1 MSLKADA
8 ASSKS
13 KDLKVK
19 VVELEKENALLV
31 ERLEKLTNSKPHP
44 KIKIGSGRGR
54 KKGDFVRCIAGDIH
68 GMKHDP
74 EAVKAWLEDLRTVD
88 PDEVIIL
95 GDYID
100 CGGFL
105 SEYKASNWV
114 DAYGYSYEEDIEATN
129 AILDALQAAAPNAK
143 IEIIEGNHEDRVER
157 YAITRNPG
165 SRLAAEAVLKAISP
179 EFLCKLKERGI
190 KYYRRG
196 EIHNVPNEPG
206 WVRKGKVLMA
216 HRVGT
221 CRNAA
226 MQSVTKTGQN
236 VFFADTHRA
245 DHATVKTPANGRIGA
260 WNFGCLCQAAR
271 PLWARSNYSDW
282 TQGHGVQF
290 VSRSENFLVVPVGI
304 ENGQS
309 FLTPLLQKA

>member
-8 ASSKS
+8 K
-13 KDLKVK
+13 K
-19 VVELEKENALLV
+19 LENNEMSERIKALEAENLLLSN
-31 ERLEKLTNSKPHP
+31 RLEKLKASKAHP
-44 KIKIGSGRGR
+44 KIKIGNGKGR
-54 KKGDFVRCIAGDIH
+54 KKGDFVRCLAGDIH

-74 EAVKAWLEDLRTVD
+74 AAVKAWLRDVKTVD
-88 PDEVIIL
+88 PDEVVIL

-105 SEYKASNWV
+105 SEYKATNWV

-129 AILDALQAAAPNAK
+129 AILDSLQEAAPRAR

-157 YAITRNPG
+157 YAVSTNPG

-179 EFLCKLKERGI
+179 EYLCHLKERGI
-190 KYYRRG
+190 TYYRRG

-206 WVRKGKVLMA
+206 WIRKGKVLMA

-236 VFFADTHRA
+236 VFYADTHRA
-245 DHATVKTPANGRIGA
+245 DHATIKTPANGRIGA

-271 PLWARSNYSDW
+271 PLWSRSNYSDW

-304 ENGQS
+304 ENGES
-309 FLTPLLQKA
+309 FLTPLLEKA

>member
-1 MSLKADA
+1 MSIKKELD
-8 ASSKS
+8 KS
-13 KDLKVK
+13 KDSSSAQEVRKLKAEIEV
-19 VVELEKENALLV
+19 LT
-31 ERLEKLTNSKPHP
+31 ERLGKLQAAKPHP
-44 KIKIGSGRGR
+44 KIKIGSGKGR
-54 KKGDFVRCIAGDIH
+54 KKGDIVRCIAGDIH

-74 EAVKAWLEDLRTVD
+74 AAVKAWLQDVKTLD
-88 PDEVIIL
+88 PDEVVIL
-95 GDYID
+95 GDYVD

-114 DAYGYSYEEDIEATN
+114 DAYGYNYEEDIAATN
-129 AILDALQAAAPNAK
+129 AILDALQNAAPRAK
-143 IEIIEGNHEDRVER
+143 IEIIEGNHEDRIER

-179 EFLCKLKERGI
+179 EFLCHLKERGI
-190 KYYRRG
+190 QYYRRG

-221 CRNAA
+221 CANAA
-226 MQSVTKTGQN
+226 MQSVRKTASN

-245 DHATVKTPANGRIGA
+245 DHATIKTPGNGQIGA

-290 VSRSENFLVVPVGI
+290 VSRSENFLVIPVPI

-309 FLTPLLQKA
+309 FLKPLLERS